1 MMRKPRGIQVLQ
13 MTKIMQ
19 MKQIEKAGR
28 DAA

>member
-13 MTKIMQ
+13 MTQIVQ
-19 MKQIEKAGR
+19 VKQIEKAGR